1 MGDSC
6 DKKSPEDDPVNLPEQ
21 PEMRLA
27 IDYQATV
34 GESDENISEDQGK
47 HKGVEV
53 ETGDSAL
60 EDHECLAVKKPL
72 LLLFLEEK

>member
-1 MGDSC
+1 VGDSC
-6 DKKSPEDDPVNLPEQ
+6 DKESPEDDPVNLSEQ

-47 HKGVEV
+47 HKCVEV
-53 ETGDSAL
+53 ETGYSAL
-60 EDHECLAVKKPL
+60 EDHECLAVNKPLFL
-72 LLLFLEEK
+72 LLLEEK

>member
-6 DKKSPEDDPVNLPEQ
+6 DKESPEDDPVNLSEQ
-21 PEMRLA
+21 PDMRLA

-34 GESDENISEDQGK
+34 GESDENISEHQGK
-47 HKGVEV
+47 HKGVKV

-60 EDHECLAVKKPL
+60 EDHECLAVKKSL
-72 LLLFLEEK
+72 LLLLLEEK